1 MTLLTT
7 VALVAIMFA
16 VLTLSLLVKD
26 VLDILEE
33 AVKMEKNL
41 EELMFYSYKPDEPCE
56 EECQC
61 EICQMSK
68 GMMD

>member
-1 MTLLTT
+1 MTALSV
-7 VALVAIMFA
+7 VALVAIIFA
-16 VLTLSLLVKD
+16 VVTLLLLVKD

-33 AVKMEKNL
+33 AIEMEKNL
-41 EELMFYSYKPDEPCE
+41 EELMFYSHKLDEPCE

-61 EICQMSK
+61 EVCQMFK